1 MHKMSRGGRMQ
12 SRAAQVWLG
21 VALPCVLIALILL
34 ADLSEGPKTAF
45 VGVLAVV
52 PMLAAVFGTPLM
64 VLGVA
69 GITWLSAFAF
79 GTVASDGN
87 AAAQTVR
94 LVIIALAGLAAVG
107 ASSLRQRRERR
118 LVDALNEAAT
128 AAAMRRQAE
137 TDQLTGLLNR
147 HGVTR
152 ALDGLAPDA
161 SRTVAVIDC
170 DGLKQVNDTFGH
182 AAGDEYLVAIAGR
195 LAGGLSKSDLIA
207 RWGGDE
213 FIVVQPLTVDAAL
226 PVLTRMQTAIHSSPI
241 HVNDQALS
249 SSVSVGVAHWTSD
262 MTFDEALRRSDAAL
276 YEAKASGRNQI
287 VTAGD

>member
-1 MHKMSRGGRMQ
+1 MGDEMVLR

-21 VALPCVLIALILL
+21 VVLPLVLIALILT
-34 ADLSEGPKTAF
+34 ADFAEGPKTAY

-52 PMLAAVFGTPLM
+52 PMLAAVFGTPVM
-64 VLGVA
+64 VLIVA
-69 GITWLSAFAF
+69 VVTWLSAFSF
-79 GTVASDGN
+79 GTIAADGN

-94 LVIIALAGLAAVG
+94 LIIIALAGLAAIG
-107 ASSLRQRRERR
+107 ASFLRQRREQQ
-118 LVDALNEAAT
+118 LVHALNEAA
-128 AAAMRRQAE
+128 AAEAMRHQAE

-152 ALDGLAPDA
+152 ALDSLDPD
-161 SRTVAVIDC
+161 SPRSVAIIDC
-170 DGLKQVNDTFGH
+170 DGLKGVNDTLGH

-213 FIVVQPLTVDAAL
+213 FIVVQPLTVEAAL
-226 PVLTRMQTAIHSSPI
+226 PILARMQRAIDSSPI
-241 HVNDQALS
+241 HVADQDLT
-249 SSVSVGVAHWTSD
+249 SSVSIGVSQWASD
-262 MTFDEALRRSDAAL
+262 MTFDEALRKSDAAM
-276 YEAKASGRNQI
+276 YEAKAGGRNQL